1 MKMMTQLIQLKQKAA
16 WLGLAGLLALTACA
30 EDEQPL
36 TPGQLTGE
44 RISVLAFESKIEAD
58 PRIQS
63 VKVSLPA
70 PYVNEAW
77 PTAGGYPSHAMH
89 HLSLPGPLRKQWK
102 ATIGVG
108 SWDFGQLLAPPIIV
122 GSIVFAMDAEGR
134 VSALDLSDGSV
145 YWTMNLSRKG
155 EQADENF
162 GGGMA
167 YDNGRLFVSTGL
179 GRVVA
184 IDPLRAQVIWEQ
196 DFKLPFRAAPSASD
210 GRVFVI
216 THDNQLFALDSTT
229 GETLWDHQVIVE
241 GAGLLGN
248 SSPAVQD
255 DTLVAPFTSGELVAI
270 RVQNGRVAWQ
280 DILTRTGRL
289 TSLSTLSDI
298 AGRPVIDR
306 GRVFAVSHSGRMVS
320 IDLTTGE
327 RVWTRNIAS
336 TQTPWIAGDYVY
348 VVTSEAEVV
357 CLNWSDGRVRWV
369 TSLDRW
375 EDPEDQDGLIVWSGP
390 VLGSDR
396 LIVASSTGELVA
408 LSPYTG
414 AKLGTLDTDNGTYVP
429 PIVAQGMLLVLDEEG
444 DLTAYR

>member
-1 MKMMTQLIQLKQKAA
+1 MIKSLSTLTRYALIASAA
-16 WLGLAGLLALTACA
+16 LALAACA
-30 EDEQPL
+30 DEEEPL
-36 TPGQLTGE
+36 GPGQISGQ

-63 VKVSLPA
+63 VKVSLPP
-70 PYVNEAW
+70 PYTNDAW
-77 PTAGGYPSHAMH
+77 PTAGGYPSNAMH
-89 HLSLPGPLRKQWK
+89 HLALPGPLNKRW
-102 ATIGVG
+102 AAPVGAG
-108 SWDFGQLLAPPIIV
+108 SWDFGQLLTPPIAV

-134 VSALDLSDGSV
+134 VSAYDLDNGKI
-145 YWTMNLSRKG
+145 YWTMNLSRFDEKP
-155 EQADENF
+155 DENL
-162 GGGMA
+162 GGGLA
-167 YDNGRLFVSTGL
+167 FDNGALYVSTGL

-184 IDPLRAQVIWEQ
+184 IDPMRAKVVWDR
-196 DFKLPFRAAPSASD
+196 DFKLPFRAAPTASG

-216 THDNQLFALDSTT
+216 THDNQLFALDAAS
-229 GETLWDHQVIVE
+229 GETLWEHQVIVE

-306 GRVFAVSHSGRMVS
+306 GRVFAVSHSGRMVA
-320 IDLTTGE
+320 IDLNSGE

-336 TQTPWIAGDYVY
+336 TQTPWVAGDYVY
-348 VVTSEAEVV
+348 VVTTEAEVV

-375 EDPEDQDGLIVWSGP
+375 EDPEDQEGLIVWSGP
-390 VLGSDR
+390 VLGSNR
-396 LIVASSTGELVA
+396 LIVTSSSGKMVA

-414 AKLGTLDTDNGTYVP
+414 TKLGTLNMSHGTYVS
-429 PIVAQGMLLVLDEEG
+429 PIVSKGTLLVIDEEG
-444 DLTAYR
+444 DLVAYR

>member
-1 MKMMTQLIQLKQKAA
+1 MGLSVKSLKR
-16 WLGLAGLLALTACA
+16 AGLIAGAALTLAACA
-30 EDEQPL
+30 DDEVVL
-36 TPGQLTGE
+36 EPGQITGE

-63 VKVSLPA
+63 VKVALPQ
-70 PYVNEAW
+70 PYMNDAW
-77 PTAGGYPSHAMH
+77 PTAGGYPSNAMH
-89 HLSLPGPLRKQWK
+89 HLALPGPLKKRW
-102 ATIGVG
+102 AAAVGAG
-108 SWDFGQLLAPPIIV
+108 SWDYGQLLAPPIAV
-122 GSIVFAMDAEGR
+122 GSIIFALDAEGR
-134 VSALDLSDGSV
+134 VSAFDIDNGKT
-145 YWTMNLSRKG
+145 YWTMNLSRPG
-155 EQADENF
+155 EKPDENL
-162 GGGMA
+162 GGGLA
-167 YDNGRLFVSTGL
+167 YSAGRLFVSTGL
-179 GRVVA
+179 GRVVS
-184 IDPLRAQVIWEQ
+184 IDAQRAKVQWSR
-196 DFKLPFRAAPSASD
+196 DFKLPFRAAPTASD

-216 THDNQLFALDSTT
+216 THDNQLFALDANN

-248 SSPAVQD
+248 SSPAVQG

-306 GRVFAVSHSGRMVS
+306 GRVFAVSHSGRMVA

-327 RVWTRNIAS
+327 RIWTRNIAS
-336 TQTPWIAGDYVY
+336 TQTPWVAGDYVY
-348 VVTSEAEVV
+348 VVTTEAEVV

-375 EDPEDQDGLIVWSGP
+375 EDPEDQDGMIVWSGP
-390 VLGSDR
+390 VLGSNR
-396 LIVASSTGELVA
+396 LVIASSTGDLVA

-414 AKLGTLDTDNGTYVP
+414 SVLGKLEMSHGTYVP
-429 PIVAQGMLLVLDEEG
+429 PIIARGNLLVLDEDG
-444 DLTAYR
+444 DLTAYK

>member
-1 MKMMTQLIQLKQKAA
+1 MILMTRFAALKQKAGFA
-16 WLGLAGLLALTACA
+16 ALAGLLALTACA
-30 EDEQPL
+30 DEEEAL
-36 TPGQLTGE
+36 APGQLTGE
-44 RISVLAFESKIEAD
+44 RISVLAFESRIEAD

-63 VKVSLPA
+63 VKVSLPP

-89 HLSLPGPLRKQWK
+89 HLALPGPLRKQWA

-108 SWDFGQLLAPPIIV
+108 SWDFGQLLAPPIVV
-122 GSIVFAMDAEGR
+122 GSVVFAMDAEGR
-134 VSALDLSDGSV
+134 VSALDLANGSV

-155 EQADENF
+155 EKADENF

-167 YDNGRLFVSTGL
+167 YDGGVLFVTTGL

-184 IDPLRAQVIWEQ
+184 LDPMQAKVLWDR
-196 DFKLPFRAAPSASD
+196 DFKLPFRAAPSATG

-216 THDNQLFALDSTT
+216 THDNQLFALEALS
-229 GETLWDHQVIVE
+229 GETLWEHQVIVE

-306 GRVFAVSHSGRMVS
+306 GRVFAVSHSGRMVA

-336 TQTPWIAGDYVY
+336 TQTPWVAGDYVY
-348 VVTSEAEVV
+348 VVTTEAEVV

-369 TSLDRW
+369 RSLERW
-375 EDPEDQDGLIVWSGP
+375 EDPEDQSGLIVWSGP

-396 LIVASSTGELVA
+396 LIVASSTGKMVA

-414 AKLGTLDTDNGTYVP
+414 AMLGTLNTSHGTYVP
-429 PIVAQGMLLVLDEEG
+429 PTVAQGMLLVLDEEG